1 MGKRH
6 PHPVSH
12 EVLWDDVDKLEM
24 VFISGWPLGKRVPRG
39 MSGPGFGVGAVA
51 RTDH

>member
-12 EVLWDDVDKLEM
+12 EVLWDDVDELEM
-24 VFISGWPLGKRVPRG
+24 VFISGWRPGGRGCRVGRLGLVLALILVLG
-39 MSGPGFGVGAVA
+39 LA
-51 RTDH
+51 